1 MKAEQVRWY
10 NAKKSRKEE
19 KKTFFK
25 LQLANT
31 FFKSSESV
39 FHVHLF
45 RHIVNN

>member
-1 MKAEQVRWY
+1 MVQCKKK
-10 NAKKSRKEE
+10 KKSRKEE

-45 RHIVNN
+45 RHIVND

>member
-10 NAKKSRKEE
+10 NAKKVEREE
-19 KKTFFK
+19 KTFFK
-25 LQLANT
+25 MQLAIT
-31 FFKSSESV
+31 FLKSSESV